1 MYYNK
6 KILIRKVMVVMR
18 KNTKI
23 VIIIVMLCISL
34 FATQYLMNPQKE
46 LPIQYVSGMNVINI
60 KNPKEVVGYGDYVFV
75 ARVDDKIKSVHSSAE
90 DLDPGIPMTTYSI
103 TVIDNLKGKIKKN
116 TPINFSKIGG
126 VSSSSNVLTLLE
138 GDEMLEEDKYY
149 ILVAAGNQDGSM
161 VQAAATAA
169 VMLDV
174 TNEEEIVSSQIY
186 KDYEKYIEE
195 EVEYSRPRYKSMYEE

>member
-1 MYYNK
+1 
-6 KILIRKVMVVMR
+6 MVVMR